1 MRRVVLIL
9 LALLVLAPTAV
20 QAAVWYRC
28 AHDGEARKACCC
40 PSKAKEEGDRTER
53 DKPPALSAG
62 CCCEVTTIEAPKPSV
77 RESAPIKNSVDMAP
91 PALAALTV
99 VLPESRPA
107 QALRAVSIVPV
118 RPPDPIFARNCALLL

>member
-40 PSKAKEEGDRTER
+40 PSEAKARDRAER
-53 DKPPALSAG
+53 DASPALSAG
-62 CCCEVTTIEAPKPSV
+62 CCCDVTTIEAPKPSV
-77 RESAPIKNSVDMAP
+77 RDSVPIRDAVDIAP
-91 PALAALTV
+91 PVLATVTV
-99 VLPESRPA
+99 VAPEARPV
-107 QALRAVSIVPV
+107 QTLRRVTIVPV
-118 RPPDPIFARNCALLL
+118 RPPDPIFVRNCALLL